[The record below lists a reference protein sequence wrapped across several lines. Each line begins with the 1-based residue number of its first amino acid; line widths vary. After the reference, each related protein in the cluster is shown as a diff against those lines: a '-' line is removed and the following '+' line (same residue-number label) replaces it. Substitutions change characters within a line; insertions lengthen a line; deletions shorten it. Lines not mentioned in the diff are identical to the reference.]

1 MRAAFS
7 QEIRGAPIGP
17 ARTGSKRSTAGRVK
31 CVLNHV
37 SNRLPRQARTVY
49 SLRAARGK
57 RAVQSMRGMRGARCK
72 QLVRLDALGPCVHVL
87 NADQARHL
95 PGAAL
100 LRKLGTG
107 RGDVMLLGAVREEH
121 HAALPVVSAAH
132 IADAR

>member
-31 CVLNHV
+31 CVLNYV

-57 RAVQSMRGMRGARCK
+57 RAVQSMRGARCK

-87 NADQARHL
+87 NADQAHHL
-95 PGAAL
+95 HGAAL
-100 LRKLGTG
+100 LRKLGAG
-107 RGDVMLLGAVREEH
+107 RGDVVLLGAVREEH